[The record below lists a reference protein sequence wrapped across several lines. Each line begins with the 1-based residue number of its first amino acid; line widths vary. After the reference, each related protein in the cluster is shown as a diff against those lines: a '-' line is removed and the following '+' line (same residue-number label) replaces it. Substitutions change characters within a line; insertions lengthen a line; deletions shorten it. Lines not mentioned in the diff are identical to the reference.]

1 MALFQKSVIK
11 KHLNN
16 LDKEQVEKAYQKIR
30 ENYSPAK
37 IEKIKQIKKEAQSLK
52 AEIDKTDKEIDRKVY
67 ELYELSE
74 EEIGIVENSVK

>member
-1 MALFQKSVIK
+1 MAIFQKSVIK